1 MRPKI
6 ELLREAMAADDWR
19 LAVAIASR
27 FPRLGAARDAVLG
40 AREAFERPDF
50 QRQIGREPV
59 AMIESG
65 KAALRVQYGHD

>member
-6 ELLREAMAADDWR
+6 DILREAMAADDWQ
-19 LAVAIASR
+19 LAVTIAAR

-50 QRQIGREPV
+50 QRQIGRDP
-59 AMIESG
+59 ADLIEKG